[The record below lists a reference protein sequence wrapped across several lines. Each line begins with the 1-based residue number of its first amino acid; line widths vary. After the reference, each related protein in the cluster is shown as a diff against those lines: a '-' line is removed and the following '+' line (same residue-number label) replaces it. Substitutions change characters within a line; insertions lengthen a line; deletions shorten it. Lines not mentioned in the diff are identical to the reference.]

1 MRTRHCM
8 HIWDYTRE
16 FEIIKISSEFVT
28 QKNDIKLG
36 NFRKKLTK
44 RKLLYVMS
52 LEKKPLVNARPK
64 FRTDFRFSGH

>member
-52 LEKKPLVNARPK
+52 LEK
-64 FRTDFRFSGH
+64 TIS

>member
-52 LEKKPLVNARPK
+52 LEKN
-64 FRTDFRFSGH
+64 H